1 MKKLLFSLTAILVTT
16 FAIAQKK
23 AEDVVKFKTDVI
35 DMGKIPQGTPA
46 TVTFVVTNI
55 SKDPLIIENASPTCG
70 CTIGD
75 YTKEPIMP
83 GKEGKITATYNAANL
98 NAFEKHMNVKFAGV
112 DEVKSITL
120 KGEVLNADDYAKFK
134 ASTSAPAATTAVK
147 ATETKAAP
155 AKAATKTKKK
165 TATTKTKAT
174 NTVAKVAS

>member
-16 FAIAQKK
+16 LAIAQKK

-75 YTKEPIMP
+75 YTKEPILP

-112 DEVKSITL
+112 DEIKSITL

-134 ASTSAPAATTAVK
+134 VSTPASTATAVK
-147 ATETKAAP
+147 AEAKAAP
-155 AKAATKTKKK
+155 AKAVTKTKKK
-165 TATTKTKAT
+165 ATTKTKAT
-174 NTVAKVAS
+174 NAVAKVAS